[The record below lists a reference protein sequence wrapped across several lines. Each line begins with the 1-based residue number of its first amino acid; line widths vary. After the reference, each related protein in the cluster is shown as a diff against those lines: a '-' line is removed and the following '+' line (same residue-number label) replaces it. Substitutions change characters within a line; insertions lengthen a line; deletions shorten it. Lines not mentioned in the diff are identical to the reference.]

1 MAAPLDIF
9 VVSDATGAT
18 AEAVAT
24 SVLVQ
29 FAGAEARIR
38 RFPFVRTVAEAQA
51 VVKQAPESGCIVIF
65 TLVSSELRRAILAG
79 GRARNL
85 TVIDL
90 IGPLMSVF
98 AGVLGREPSQIPGIQ
113 GGEQAELQQVTA
125 AIHFALLHDDGAGLE
140 TLEQADVVILGASR
154 TGKTP
159 TSIFLS
165 CQKLKVANVPIVY
178 PMPLPPAVITA
189 PGKKVGFR
197 IGLERL
203 VELRRERPRRL
214 GIGALA
220 GYSDEA
226 AIFQELEHCE
236 ELYRRIPG
244 LRTIDVTTRSIE
256 EVAAWIKRQVL

>member
-1 MAAPLDIF
+1 MPGPLDIF

-29 FAGAEARIR
+29 FAGAQARIR

-51 VVKQAPESGCIVIF
+51 VLAQAPEGGCIIIF
-65 TLVSSELRRAILAG
+65 TVVSPELRRALLAG

-85 TVIDL
+85 TVVDL
-90 IGPLMSVF
+90 IGPLMSIF
-98 AGVLGREPSQIPGIQ
+98 AGALEHEPSQIPGIQ
-113 GGEQAELQQVTA
+113 AGDQAELQQVTE
-125 AIHFALLHDDGAGLE
+125 AIHFALSHDDGAGIE
-140 TLEQADVVILGASR
+140 TLDQADVIILGASR

-178 PMPLPPAVITA
+178 PMPLPPGVVAA

-197 IGLERL
+197 IALERL
-203 VELRRERPRRL
+203 VELRSERPRRL
-214 GIGALA
+214 GVGALA
-220 GYSDEA
+220 GYSDETA
-226 AIFQELEHCE
+226 VFQELEHCE
-236 ELYRRIPG
+236 EIYRRIPG

>member
-1 MAAPLDIF
+1 VDEPLNIF

-51 VVKQAPESGCIVIF
+51 VLAQAPERQCLIIF
-65 TLVSSELRRAILAG
+65 TVVSPELRRAILSGA
-79 GRARNL
+79 RARNL
-85 TVIDL
+85 TVVDL
-90 IGPLMSVF
+90 IGPLMSIF
-98 AGVLGREPSQIPGIQ
+98 AGVLGHAPSQIPGIQ
-113 GGEQAELQQVTA
+113 GGEQAELQQVTQ
-125 AIHFALLHDDGAGLE
+125 AIHFALRHDDGQGLE
-140 TLEQADVVILGASR
+140 TLDQADVIILGASR

-165 CQKLKVANVPIVY
+165 CQKLKVGNVPIVY
-178 PMPLPPAVITA
+178 PMPLPPSVLAA

-197 IGLERL
+197 IGVERL
-203 VELRRERPRRL
+203 VELRSERPRRL

-226 AIFQELEHCE
+226 AVLQELEHCE
-236 ELYRRIPG
+236 EIYRRIPG
-244 LRTIDVTTRSIE
+244 LRTIDVTSRSIE

>member
-1 MAAPLDIF
+1 MAGPLDIF

-29 FAGAEARIR
+29 FADAQARIR
-38 RFPFVRTVAEAQA
+38 RFPFVRTVAEVQG
-51 VVKQAPESGCIVIF
+51 VLEQAPDTGCVVIF
-65 TLVSSELRRAILAG
+65 TLVSAELRRALLAG
-79 GRARNL
+79 GRARKL
-85 TVIDL
+85 TVVDL
-90 IGPLMSVF
+90 IGPLISTF
-98 AGVLGREPSQIPGIQ
+98 AGVLQHEPSQIPGVG
-113 GGEQAELQQVTA
+113 GGELAELKQVTE
-125 AIHFALLHDDGAGLE
+125 AIHFALRHDDGEGLE
-140 TLEQADVVILGASR
+140 TLDQADVIILGASR

-159 TSIFLS
+159 TSIYLS
-165 CQKLKVANVPIVY
+165 CQKLKVGNVPIVY
-178 PMPLPPAVITA
+178 PMPLSPRVLEA

-197 IGLERL
+197 IAVERL

-214 GIGALA
+214 GLGALA

-226 AIFQELEHCE
+226 AVFQELEHCE
-236 ELYRRIPG
+236 AIFRRIPG